1 MEQTQLLKEILNEL
15 KQINNYIKNYKII
28 ESENKLL
35 ELRKQG
41 KI

>member
-35 ELRKQG
+35 ELRK
-41 KI
+41 